1 MRTMSHGEWYG
12 LDELGRGC
20 ARPFEAPPSVDAGM
34 RGGMRPHAVRRQM
47 VRDEPEPVREAFPA
61 ALEERLRATEEKL
74 DQLLCAARALGDG
87 MAAHDAVEKERAAA
101 LEGAEKERAMALG
114 ELKEG
119 VDALSEQFKAR
130 ISKTDYEEATLKR
143 ISDELDE
150 HRSGLYRKIV
160 EPLINEVIDVH
171 QDMSATIAS
180 YRRKA
185 EEGDRDD
192 LAARIRRDL
201 DEFRLMLGDI
211 LRNWNVEVWR
221 PEPGEPLEPLRCRAV
236 RAVPTGDRDCHRTV
250 AESLTCGYAFE
261 GKILRPAQVVAFT
274 YKPKSKSKSKS
285 KSEPEEP
292 WPSDVAAAVETDAAE
307 APAAIAQ
314 PSDAAA
320 EAPAAPAEPGTAA
333 ADAGSSTMPEMGSRA
348 EEHPASEPPLSSSE
362 AAAAVAQALQGT
374 DEACGEGEAPFADQ
388 PRCVPPAPPAP
399 PAPRAA
405 KAGDRLK
412 VE

>member
-47 VRDEPEPVREAFPA
+47 VRDEPESVREAFPA

-87 MAAHDAVEKERAAA
+87 MAAHDAVEKERAVA

-150 HRSGLYRKIV
+150 QRSGLYRKIV

-274 YKPKSKSKSKS
+274 YKPKSDSKP
-285 KSEPEEP
+285 EPEEP
-292 WPSDVAAAVETDAAE
+292 RPSDVAAAVETDAAE

>member
-1 MRTMSHGEWYG
+1 MSHGEWYG

-101 LEGAEKERAMALG
+101 LEGAEKERATALG

-150 HRSGLYRKIV
+150 QRSGLYRKIV

-274 YKPKSKSKSKS
+274 YKPKSESEEPQPPDAAA
-285 KSEPEEP
+285 EPE
-292 WPSDVAAAVETDAAE
+292 AGAAE
-307 APAAIAQ
+307 VPAAIAQ

-320 EAPAAPAEPGTAA
+320 ETPAVLAEPETAA

>member
-34 RGGMRPHAVRRQM
+34 RGGMRPHAARRQI

-101 LEGAEKERAMALG
+101 LEGVEKERATALG

-274 YKPKSKSKSKS
+274 YKPKPEAE
-285 KSEPEEP
+285 SEPEEP
-292 WPSDVAAAVETDAAE
+292 QPSDVAAAVETGAAE
-307 APAAIAQ
+307 P
-314 PSDAAA
+314 
-320 EAPAAPAEPGTAA
+320 PAAPAEPETAA
-333 ADAGSSTMPEMGSRA
+333 ADAGSSATLEMGSRA
-348 EEHPASEPPLSSSE
+348 EEHPACEPPLSSSE

>member
-1 MRTMSHGEWYG
+1 MSHGEWYG

-101 LEGAEKERAMALG
+101 LEGAEKERATALG

-119 VDALSEQFKAR
+119 VDTLSEQFKAR

-274 YKPKSKSKSKS
+274 YKPKSESEEPQPPDAAA
-285 KSEPEEP
+285 EPE
-292 WPSDVAAAVETDAAE
+292 AGAAE
-307 APAAIAQ
+307 VPAAIAQ
-314 PSDAAA
+314 PSDATA
-320 EAPAAPAEPGTAA
+320 ETPAAPAEPETAA

-348 EEHPASEPPLSSSE
+348 EEHPAGEPPLSSSE

-388 PRCVPPAPPAP
+388 PRCVPPVPPAP

>member
-1 MRTMSHGEWYG
+1 MSHGEWYG

-20 ARPFEAPPSVDAGM
+20 ARPFEAPPSVDAEM

-47 VRDEPEPVREAFPA
+47 MRDEPELAREAFPA
-61 ALEERLRATEEKL
+61 AWEERLRATEEKL

-101 LEGAEKERAMALG
+101 LEGAEKARMVALG

-171 QDMSATIAS
+171 QDMSATVVS

-185 EEGDRDD
+185 DEGDRDD

-236 RAVPTGDRDCHRTV
+236 RAVPTDDKGSHRTV

-261 GKILRPAQVVAFT
+261 GRILRPAQVVAFT
-274 YKPKSKSKSKS
+274 YKPKPEP
-285 KSEPEEP
+285 KSEE
-292 WPSDVAAAVETDAAE
+292 S
-307 APAAIAQ
+307 Q
-314 PSDAAA
+314 PPDAAA
-320 EAPAAPAEPGTAA
+320 ESATGVAEASAAAAEPETAVA
-333 ADAGSSTMPEMGSRA
+333 GAGSSATTETEPRA
-348 EEHPASEPPLSSSE
+348 EERPASEPPLSSSE
-362 AAAAVAQALQGT
+362 AAAAVAQTLQGT
-374 DEACGEGEAPFADQ
+374 DEACGEHGQPLADQ
-388 PRCVPPAPPAP
+388 PRRVPPVPPVP
-399 PAPRAA
+399 PTPHAA

>member
-74 DQLLCAARALGDG
+74 DQLLCAARAFGDG

-101 LEGAEKERAMALG
+101 LEGVEKERATALG

-274 YKPKSKSKSKS
+274 YKSKPEAE
-285 KSEPEEP
+285 SEPEEP
-292 WPSDVAAAVETDAAE
+292 
-307 APAAIAQ
+307 Q
-314 PSDAAA
+314 PSDAAT
-320 EAPAAPAEPGTAA
+320 EAPAAPAEPETAA
-333 ADAGSSTMPEMGSRA
+333 ADAGSSTMPEMGSRT
-348 EEHPASEPPLSSSE
+348 EEHPACEPPLSSSE

-374 DEACGEGEAPFADQ
+374 DEACGEDEAPFAGQ

>member
-34 RGGMRPHAVRRQM
+34 RSGMRPHAVRRQM

-74 DQLLCAARALGDG
+74 DQLLCAARAFGDG

-101 LEGAEKERAMALG
+101 LEGVEKERATALG

-274 YKPKSKSKSKS
+274 YKPKPEAE
-285 KSEPEEP
+285 SEPEEP
-292 WPSDVAAAVETDAAE
+292 QPSDVAAAVETGAAE
-307 APAAIAQ
+307 PPAAIAQ
-314 PSDAAA
+314 PSDAAT
-320 EAPAAPAEPGTAA
+320 EAPAAPAEPETAA
-333 ADAGSSTMPEMGSRA
+333 ADAGSSTMPEMGSRT
-348 EEHPASEPPLSSSE
+348 EEHPACEPPLSSSE

>member
-1 MRTMSHGEWYG
+1 MSHGEWYG

-20 ARPFEAPPSVDAGM
+20 ARPFEAPPSVDAEM

-47 VRDEPEPVREAFPA
+47 MRDEPEPAREAFPA
-61 ALEERLRATEEKL
+61 AWEERLRATEEKL

-101 LEGAEKERAMALG
+101 LEGAEKARTTALG

-185 EEGDRDD
+185 DEGDRDD

-236 RAVPTGDRDCHRTV
+236 RAVPTDDRDRHRTV

-261 GKILRPAQVVAFT
+261 GKILRPAQVAAFT
-274 YKPKSKSKSKS
+274 YKPKPEPK
-285 KSEPEEP
+285 PEEP
-292 WPSDVAAAVETDAAE
+292 QPPDTAADAETGAAE
-307 APAAIAQ
+307 TPA
-314 PSDAAA
+314 AAA
-320 EAPAAPAEPGTAA
+320 EPPVEVAEASAAPAEPETAA
-333 ADAGSSTMPEMGSRA
+333 ADAGSSATTETEPRA
-348 EEHPASEPPLSSSE
+348 EEHPAFEPPLSSSE
-362 AAAAVAQALQGT
+362 AAAAVVQALQGEG
-374 DEACGEGEAPFADQ
+374 EACGEGGRPFAGQ
-388 PRCVPPAPPAP
+388 PCGIPPVPPVPPTP
-399 PAPRAA
+399 HAA

>member
-1 MRTMSHGEWYG
+1 MSHGEWYG

-101 LEGAEKERAMALG
+101 LEGAEKERATALG

-274 YKPKSKSKSKS
+274 YKPKSESKP
-285 KSEPEEP
+285 EPEEP
-292 WPSDVAAAVETDAAE
+292 RPSDVAAAVETDAAE

-320 EAPAAPAEPGTAA
+320 ETPAVLAEPETAA

>member
-74 DQLLCAARALGDG
+74 DQLLCAARAFGDG

-101 LEGAEKERAMALG
+101 LEGVEKERATALG

-274 YKPKSKSKSKS
+274 YKPKPEAESDPK
-285 KSEPEEP
+285 PEEP
-292 WPSDVAAAVETDAAE
+292 
-307 APAAIAQ
+307 Q

>member
-1 MRTMSHGEWYG
+1 MSHGEWYG

-34 RGGMRPHAVRRQM
+34 RSGMRPHAVRRQM

-150 HRSGLYRKIV
+150 QRSGLYRKIV

-236 RAVPTGDRDCHRTV
+236 RAVPTGDRGCHRTV

-274 YKPKSKSKSKS
+274 YKPKPEAE
-285 KSEPEEP
+285 SEPEEP
-292 WPSDVAAAVETDAAE
+292 RPSDVAAAVETDAAE

-362 AAAAVAQALQGT
+362 AAAAVAQALQGEG
-374 DEACGEGEAPFADQ
+374 EACGEHGRPLADQ
-388 PRCVPPAPPAP
+388 PRCVPPVPPAP

>member
-274 YKPKSKSKSKS
+274 YKSKPESESEP
-285 KSEPEEP
+285 EPEEP
-292 WPSDVAAAVETDAAE
+292 
-307 APAAIAQ
+307 Q

>member
-20 ARPFEAPPSVDAGM
+20 ARPVEAPPSVDAGM

-150 HRSGLYRKIV
+150 QRSGLYRKIV

-274 YKPKSKSKSKS
+274 YKPKPEAESDPK
-285 KSEPEEP
+285 PEEP
-292 WPSDVAAAVETDAAE
+292 QPSDVAAAVETDAAE

>member
-47 VRDEPEPVREAFPA
+47 MRDEPEPPREAFPA
-61 ALEERLRATEEKL
+61 AWEERLRATEEKL

-101 LEGAEKERAMALG
+101 LEGVEKARATALG

-185 EEGDRDD
+185 DEGDRDD

-236 RAVPTGDRDCHRTV
+236 RAVPTDDRDRHRTV

-274 YKPKSKSKSKS
+274 YKPKPEPK
-285 KSEPEEP
+285 PEEP
-292 WPSDVAAAVETDAAE
+292 QSPDTAADAETGAAETPAAAAAPPVEVAE
-307 APAAIAQ
+307 A
-314 PSDAAA
+314 S
-320 EAPAAPAEPGTAA
+320 AAPAEPETAA
-333 ADAGSSTMPEMGSRA
+333 ADAGSSATTETEPRA
-348 EEHPASEPPLSSSE
+348 EEHPAFEPPLSSSE
-362 AAAAVAQALQGT
+362 AAAAVVQALQGEG
-374 DEACGEGEAPFADQ
+374 EACGERGRPLADQ
-388 PRCVPPAPPAP
+388 TRCVPPVPPAP

>member
-1 MRTMSHGEWYG
+1 MSHGEWYG

-34 RGGMRPHAVRRQM
+34 RGGMRPHAARRQM

-274 YKPKSKSKSKS
+274 YKPKSESKP
-285 KSEPEEP
+285 EPEEP
-292 WPSDVAAAVETDAAE
+292 RPSDAAAAVETDAAE

>member
-34 RGGMRPHAVRRQM
+34 RGGMRPHAARRQM

-101 LEGAEKERAMALG
+101 LEGVEKERATALG

-274 YKPKSKSKSKS
+274 YKPKPEAESDPKL
-285 KSEPEEP
+285 EEP
-292 WPSDVAAAVETDAAE
+292 
-307 APAAIAQ
+307 Q

-320 EAPAAPAEPGTAA
+320 EAPAAPAEPETAA
-333 ADAGSSTMPEMGSRA
+333 ADAGSSTMPEMGSRT
-348 EEHPASEPPLSSSE
+348 EEHPAFEPPLSSSE

>member
-34 RGGMRPHAVRRQM
+34 RGGMRPHVVRRQM

-114 ELKEG
+114 ELREG

-236 RAVPTGDRDCHRTV
+236 RAVPTDDENGHRTV

-274 YKPKSKSKSKS
+274 YKPKPD
-285 KSEPEEP
+285 EPLPADAATEP
-292 WPSDVAAAVETDAAE
+292 PVAAAERSDGDAKLET
-307 APAAIAQ
+307 
-314 PSDAAA
+314 AAA
-320 EAPAAPAEPGTAA
+320 NAGSAAPAETERE
-333 ADAGSSTMPEMGSRA
+333 ADERPV
-348 EEHPASEPPLSSSE
+348 PEPPLSSSE

-374 DEACGEGEAPFADQ
+374 DEACGEGGRPLASQAC
-388 PRCVPPAPPAP
+388 RTPPVPPAP

>member
-20 ARPFEAPPSVDAGM
+20 ARPVEAPPSVDAGM

-274 YKPKSKSKSKS
+274 YKPKSEAESDPK
-285 KSEPEEP
+285 PEEP
-292 WPSDVAAAVETDAAE
+292 QPPDAAAKAETGAAE
-307 APAAIAQ
+307 PPAVIAQ

-320 EAPAAPAEPGTAA
+320 EAPAAPAEPETAA

-348 EEHPASEPPLSSSE
+348 PRRCRGRTRRAGRARRLSPISPAAFPPPLRR
-362 AAAAVAQALQGT
+362 
-374 DEACGEGEAPFADQ
+374 
-388 PRCVPPAPPAP
+388 PRRRVRQRRVIA
-399 PAPRAA
+399 
-405 KAGDRLK
+405 
-412 VE
+412 

>member
-74 DQLLCAARALGDG
+74 DQLLCAARAFGDG

-101 LEGAEKERAMALG
+101 LEGVEKERATALG

-274 YKPKSKSKSKS
+274 YKSKPEAESEPK
-285 KSEPEEP
+285 PEEP
-292 WPSDVAAAVETDAAE
+292 
-307 APAAIAQ
+307 Q

-333 ADAGSSTMPEMGSRA
+333 ADAGSSTMPEMGSWA
-348 EEHPASEPPLSSSE
+348 EEHPACEPPLSSSE

-388 PRCVPPAPPAP
+388 PRCAPPAPPAP

>member
-34 RGGMRPHAVRRQM
+34 RGGMRPHAARRQM

-87 MAAHDAVEKERAAA
+87 IAAHDAVEKERAAA
-101 LEGAEKERAMALG
+101 LEGVEKERATALG

-274 YKPKSKSKSKS
+274 YKSKPEAES
-285 KSEPEEP
+285 EEP
-292 WPSDVAAAVETDAAE
+292 QPSDVAAAVETGAAE
-307 APAAIAQ
+307 PPAAIAQ

-320 EAPAAPAEPGTAA
+320 EAPAAPAESETAA
-333 ADAGSSTMPEMGSRA
+333 TDAGSSTMPEMGSRT
-348 EEHPASEPPLSSSE
+348 EEHPACEPPLSSSE

-374 DEACGEGEAPFADQ
+374 DEACGEDEAPFAGQ

>member
-12 LDELGRGC
+12 LDELGRGR

-34 RGGMRPHAVRRQM
+34 RSGMRPHAVRRQM

-101 LEGAEKERAMALG
+101 LEGVEKERATALG

-150 HRSGLYRKIV
+150 QRSGLYRKIV

-274 YKPKSKSKSKS
+274 YKPKPEAE
-285 KSEPEEP
+285 SEPEEP
-292 WPSDVAAAVETDAAE
+292 QPSDVAAAVETGAAE
-307 APAAIAQ
+307 PPAAIAQ
-314 PSDAAA
+314 PSDAAT
-320 EAPAAPAEPGTAA
+320 EAPAAPAEPETAA

-348 EEHPASEPPLSSSE
+348 EEHPACEPPLSSSE

>member
-1 MRTMSHGEWYG
+1 
-12 LDELGRGC
+12 
-20 ARPFEAPPSVDAGM
+20 
-34 RGGMRPHAVRRQM
+34 
-47 VRDEPEPVREAFPA
+47 
-61 ALEERLRATEEKL
+61 
-74 DQLLCAARALGDG
+74 
-87 MAAHDAVEKERAAA
+87 
-101 LEGAEKERAMALG
+101 
-114 ELKEG
+114 
-119 VDALSEQFKAR
+119 
-130 ISKTDYEEATLKR
+130 
-143 ISDELDE
+143 
-150 HRSGLYRKIV
+150 
-160 EPLINEVIDVH
+160 
-171 QDMSATIAS
+171 MSATIAS

-192 LAARIRRDL
+192 LAVRIRRDL

-274 YKPKSKSKSKS
+274 YRPKSESEEPQPPDAAA
-285 KSEPEEP
+285 EPE
-292 WPSDVAAAVETDAAE
+292 AGAAE
-307 APAAIAQ
+307 VPAAIAQ

-320 EAPAAPAEPGTAA
+320 ETPAVLAEPETAA

-348 EEHPASEPPLSSSE
+348 EGHPAFEPPLSSSE

-374 DEACGEGEAPFADQ
+374 DEACGEGEAPFAGQ
-388 PRCVPPAPPAP
+388 PRCVPPVPPAP

>member
-1 MRTMSHGEWYG
+1 MSHGEWYG

-34 RGGMRPHAVRRQM
+34 RSGMRPHAVRRQM

-101 LEGAEKERAMALG
+101 LEGVEKERATALG

-274 YKPKSKSKSKS
+274 YKPKPEAES
-285 KSEPEEP
+285 EEP
-292 WPSDVAAAVETDAAE
+292 QPSDAAAAVETDAAE
-307 APAAIAQ
+307 APAVL
-314 PSDAAA
+314 
-320 EAPAAPAEPGTAA
+320 AEPETAA
-333 ADAGSSTMPEMGSRA
+333 ADAGSSTMPEMGSRT
-348 EEHPASEPPLSSSE
+348 EEHPACEPPLSSSE

>member
-1 MRTMSHGEWYG
+1 MSHGEWYG

-34 RGGMRPHAVRRQM
+34 RGGMRPHAARRQM

-101 LEGAEKERAMALG
+101 LEGAEKERATALG

-236 RAVPTGDRDCHRTV
+236 RAVPTGDRDRHRTV

-274 YKPKSKSKSKS
+274 YKPKSESKP
-285 KSEPEEP
+285 EPEEP
-292 WPSDVAAAVETDAAE
+292 RPSDVAAAVETDAAE

-320 EAPAAPAEPGTAA
+320 ETPAAPAEPETAA

-399 PAPRAA
+399 PAPHAA

>member
-34 RGGMRPHAVRRQM
+34 RGGMRPHAARRQM

-101 LEGAEKERAMALG
+101 LEGVEKERATALG

-274 YKPKSKSKSKS
+274 YKPKPEAESDPK
-285 KSEPEEP
+285 PEEP
-292 WPSDVAAAVETDAAE
+292 
-307 APAAIAQ
+307 Q

-320 EAPAAPAEPGTAA
+320 EAPAAPAEPETAA
-333 ADAGSSTMPEMGSRA
+333 ADAGSSTMPEMGSRT
-348 EEHPASEPPLSSSE
+348 EEHPACEPPLSSSE

>member
-1 MRTMSHGEWYG
+1 MSHGEWYG

-34 RGGMRPHAVRRQM
+34 RSGMRPHAVRRQM

-150 HRSGLYRKIV
+150 QRSGLYRKIV

-274 YKPKSKSKSKS
+274 YKSKPEAE
-285 KSEPEEP
+285 SEPEEP
-292 WPSDVAAAVETDAAE
+292 QPSDVAAAVETGAAE
-307 APAAIAQ
+307 PPAAIAQ
-314 PSDAAA
+314 PSDAAT

-333 ADAGSSTMPEMGSRA
+333 ADAGSSATLEMGSRA
-348 EEHPASEPPLSSSE
+348 EEHPACEPSLSSSE

>member
-34 RGGMRPHAVRRQM
+34 RSGMRPHAVRRQM

-74 DQLLCAARALGDG
+74 DQLLCAARVLGDG

-150 HRSGLYRKIV
+150 QRSGLYRKIV

-236 RAVPTGDRDCHRTV
+236 RAMPTGDRDCHRTV

-274 YKPKSKSKSKS
+274 YKPKSESKP
-285 KSEPEEP
+285 EPEEP
-292 WPSDVAAAVETDAAE
+292 RPSDVAAAVETDAAE

-333 ADAGSSTMPEMGSRA
+333 AGAGSSTMPEMGSRA

>member
-74 DQLLCAARALGDG
+74 DQLLCAARAFGDG

-101 LEGAEKERAMALG
+101 LEGVEKERATALG

-274 YKPKSKSKSKS
+274 YKPKPEAESDPK
-285 KSEPEEP
+285 PEEP
-292 WPSDVAAAVETDAAE
+292 QPSDVAAAVETDAAE
-307 APAAIAQ
+307 APAVL
-314 PSDAAA
+314 
-320 EAPAAPAEPGTAA
+320 AEPETAA
-333 ADAGSSTMPEMGSRA
+333 ADAGSSTMPEMGSRT
-348 EEHPASEPPLSSSE
+348 EEHPACEPPLSSSE

>member
-1 MRTMSHGEWYG
+1 MSHGEWYG

-74 DQLLCAARALGDG
+74 DQLLCAARAFGDG

-101 LEGAEKERAMALG
+101 LEGVEKERETALG

-274 YKPKSKSKSKS
+274 YKPKPEAES
-285 KSEPEEP
+285 EEP
-292 WPSDVAAAVETDAAE
+292 QPSDAAAAVETDAAE
-307 APAAIAQ
+307 APAVL
-314 PSDAAA
+314 
-320 EAPAAPAEPGTAA
+320 AEPETAA
-333 ADAGSSTMPEMGSRA
+333 ADAGSSTMPEMGSRT
-348 EEHPASEPPLSSSE
+348 EEHPACEPPLSSSE

-374 DEACGEGEAPFADQ
+374 DEACGEDEAPFAGQ

>member
-34 RGGMRPHAVRRQM
+34 RSGMRPHAVRRQM

-236 RAVPTGDRDCHRTV
+236 RAVPTDDRDCHRTV

-274 YKPKSKSKSKS
+274 YKPKPEAE
-285 KSEPEEP
+285 SEPKPEEP
-292 WPSDVAAAVETDAAE
+292 
-307 APAAIAQ
+307 Q

-333 ADAGSSTMPEMGSRA
+333 ADAGSSTMPEMGSRT
-348 EEHPASEPPLSSSE
+348 EEHPACEPPLSSSE

>member
-1 MRTMSHGEWYG
+1 MSHGEWYG

-101 LEGAEKERAMALG
+101 LEGAEKERATALG

-274 YKPKSKSKSKS
+274 YKPKSESKP
-285 KSEPEEP
+285 EPEEP
-292 WPSDVAAAVETDAAE
+292 RPSDVAAAVETDAAE

>member
-1 MRTMSHGEWYG
+1 MSHGEWYG

-47 VRDEPEPVREAFPA
+47 VCDEPEPVREAFPA

-87 MAAHDAVEKERAAA
+87 MAAHDAVEKERAVA
-101 LEGAEKERAMALG
+101 LEGVEKERATALG

-274 YKPKSKSKSKS
+274 YKPKSESKP
-285 KSEPEEP
+285 EPEEP
-292 WPSDVAAAVETDAAE
+292 RPSDVAAAVETDAAE

>member
-150 HRSGLYRKIV
+150 QRSGLYRKIV

-236 RAVPTGDRDCHRTV
+236 RAVPTGDRDRHRTV

-274 YKPKSKSKSKS
+274 YKPKSEPKP
-285 KSEPEEP
+285 EPEEP
-292 WPSDVAAAVETDAAE
+292 RPSDVAAAVETDAAE
-307 APAAIAQ
+307 VPAAIAQ

-320 EAPAAPAEPGTAA
+320 ETPAALAEPETAA

-362 AAAAVAQALQGT
+362 AAAAVAQALQGA

>member
-1 MRTMSHGEWYG
+1 MSHGEWYG

-74 DQLLCAARALGDG
+74 DQLLCAARAFGDG

-101 LEGAEKERAMALG
+101 LEGVEKERATALG

-236 RAVPTGDRDCHRTV
+236 RAVPTDDRDCHRTV

-274 YKPKSKSKSKS
+274 YKPKPEAESDPK
-285 KSEPEEP
+285 PEEP
-292 WPSDVAAAVETDAAE
+292 
-307 APAAIAQ
+307 Q

-320 EAPAAPAEPGTAA
+320 EAPAAPAEPETAA
-333 ADAGSSTMPEMGSRA
+333 ADAGSSTMPEMGSRT
-348 EEHPASEPPLSSSE
+348 EEHLACEPPLSSSE
-362 AAAAVAQALQGT
+362 AAAVAQALQGT

>member
-1 MRTMSHGEWYG
+1 MSHGEWYG

-34 RGGMRPHAVRRQM
+34 RGGMRPHAARRQM

-101 LEGAEKERAMALG
+101 LEGVEKERATALG

-274 YKPKSKSKSKS
+274 YKPKSDSKP
-285 KSEPEEP
+285 EPEEP
-292 WPSDVAAAVETDAAE
+292 RPSDVAAAVETDAAE

>member
-1 MRTMSHGEWYG
+1 MSHGEWYG

-87 MAAHDAVEKERAAA
+87 MAAHDAVEKERAVA
-101 LEGAEKERAMALG
+101 LEGVEKERATALG

-274 YKPKSKSKSKS
+274 YKPKSESKP
-285 KSEPEEP
+285 EPEEP
-292 WPSDVAAAVETDAAE
+292 RPSDGAAAVETDAAE

>member
-74 DQLLCAARALGDG
+74 DQLLCAARAFGDG

-101 LEGAEKERAMALG
+101 LEGVEKERATALG

-274 YKPKSKSKSKS
+274 YKSKPEAESEPK
-285 KSEPEEP
+285 PEEP
-292 WPSDVAAAVETDAAE
+292 QPPDAAAAVETDAAE
-307 APAAIAQ
+307 APAAIVQ

-333 ADAGSSTMPEMGSRA
+333 ADAGSSTMPEIGLRA

>member
-150 HRSGLYRKIV
+150 QRSGLYRKIV

-221 PEPGEPLEPLRCRAV
+221 PEPGEPLELLRCRAV

-274 YKPKSKSKSKS
+274 YKPKSESKP
-285 KSEPEEP
+285 EPEEP
-292 WPSDVAAAVETDAAE
+292 RPSDVAAAVETDAAE

-314 PSDAAA
+314 PSDAAT
-320 EAPAAPAEPGTAA
+320 EAPAAPAEPETAA
-333 ADAGSSTMPEMGSRA
+333 ADAGSSTMPEMGSRT
-348 EEHPASEPPLSSSE
+348 EEHPACEPPLSSSE